1 MDRLGIWATERRKWV
16 VGCWIG
22 DGLVVL
28 TLPPTRNPWVGIE
41 TRPKP
46 ISIWG
51 PEPEDMCGGIKPGPE
66 PVGSKTSGYLT

>member
-1 MDRLGIWATERRKWV
+1 VDRLGIWATERRKWV

-51 PEPEDMCGGIKPGPE
+51 PNLKTCVGELNPVLNPLGPKL
-66 PVGSKTSGYLT
+66 VGT